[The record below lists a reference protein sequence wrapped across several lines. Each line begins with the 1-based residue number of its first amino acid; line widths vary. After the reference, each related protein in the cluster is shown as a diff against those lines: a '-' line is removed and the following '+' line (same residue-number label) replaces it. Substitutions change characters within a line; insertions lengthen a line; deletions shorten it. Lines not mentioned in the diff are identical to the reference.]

1 MASKIVVNLDTS
13 KEVFLNSKCK
23 QNDDLILECNIFENG
38 LAKDLNNCSVVIQAL
53 KADKTY
59 IIQNTDIIKSNNK
72 FTANLVRDFT
82 RVAGKTEIEIV
93 LTESS
98 KQNTTFSF
106 CLEVVGS
113 VIRGAVESRNTVT
126 ILENLQ
132 DKIEEAGVVKQET
145 EQLIEKGGAATKGD
159 IQEVNAHLEHI
170 IRDKDG
176 YVSVKSFL
184 CDDGEF
190 VKGDGVHD
198 DTTGIKKALENY
210 TNIRIPVGNY
220 LITSP
225 LKLKPSLNL
234 CGEGSTSSFILDLK
248 ENEYCLENA
257 ETNLTRFQINN
268 LRFVAKDGSN
278 TNVGAISFERA
289 MRGCVIRNIW
299 CENMSQVLYIGS
311 GNYAITTVEN
321 IFATYFPTNT
331 SSTKAPAITV
341 KGNTVFMKNI
351 EIAGSYHIG
360 LKIEGAEVF
369 SLRDFDIC
377 GSENYKMDYAI
388 YSENSK
394 NVTIDRGWIEQLAE
408 NEHGT
413 GGEYGIYFK
422 KTEGEIK
429 GALLVNG
436 SIYVD
441 GCTNVLCIKNNFY
454 TPNGGIRR
462 LNGGSVKSDINSI
475 GASGSLP
482 KVYQDGDIIYIDSG
496 DNTNNILHNPTLKSG
511 CDISFIEKK
520 DNTIILSDSLNFNA
534 NQTDDRTIDVTIPS
548 NINGEILNFKLTNL
562 VYQNPYTL
570 SVRLKTI
577 ENVKNIYLELPNG
590 VRLRN
595 GIPSTLINTKL
606 QKVNDYYTL
615 KVGFTSDNS
624 TARIKLIV
632 EKNDVTLLSKFNLDS
647 CMLFNGYSSCNFIP
661 SYKNNKLYSTVE
673 PTTGKWEV
681 GDIVY
686 NIAPDT
692 SSKNFIGWVC
702 NYVEGGKAYWKKFG
716 TVLT

>member
-38 LAKDLNNCSVVIQAL
+38 LAKDLTNCSVVIQAL

-82 RVAGKTEIEIV
+82 RIAGKTEIEIV

-159 IQEVNAHLEHI
+159 IQEVNAQLDNI

-210 TNIRIPVGNY
+210 TNIRIPAGNY

-234 CGEGSTSSFILDLK
+234 CGEGSTSSFILDLE

-299 CENMSQVLYIGS
+299 CENMAQVFYIGS

-321 IFATYFPTNT
+321 IFATYFHTNT
-331 SSTKAPAITV
+331 PSTKAPAITV

-360 LKIEGAEVF
+360 LKLEGAEVF

-441 GCTNVLCIKNNFY
+441 DCTNVLCIKNNFY

-548 NINGEILNFKLTNL
+548 NISGEILNFKLTNL

-615 KVGFTSDNS
+615 KVGFISDNS

-632 EKNDVTLLSKFNLDS
+632 EKNNVTLLSKFNLDS